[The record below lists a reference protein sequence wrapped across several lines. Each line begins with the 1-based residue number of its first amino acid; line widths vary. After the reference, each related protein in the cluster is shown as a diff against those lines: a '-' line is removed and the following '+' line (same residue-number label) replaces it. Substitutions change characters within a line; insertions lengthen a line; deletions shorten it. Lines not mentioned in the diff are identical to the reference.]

1 MIVIVIVM
9 TMLILMTQVKD
20 LEALLTKDTDYID
33 LNQFP
38 DHAYYNEVRHCHRHC
53 CRHYHRNSSDV

>member
-1 MIVIVIVM
+1 
-9 TMLILMTQVKD
+9 MLPVRATIAWHGLMTQVKD

-38 DHAYYNEVRHCHRHC
+38 DHAYYNEVKHHHHHHHHHGHHRH
-53 CRHYHRNSSDV
+53 RPN

>member
-1 MIVIVIVM
+1 MIM
-9 TMLILMTQVKD
+9 MMILTTQVKD

-38 DHAYYNEVRHCHRHC
+38 DHAYYNEVTHHHHRHHYY
-53 CRHYHRNSSDV
+53 RHHHI